1 MLEVMDRLER
11 FYGPLPLPP
20 EDPFALYVWDVLG
33 VRTTAARRD
42 AAMGALRRIPAL
54 TPDSMGKVAR
64 AKLEKAIALAGP
76 YREERLRALTSGVDV
91 FKRNRDLPKR
101 LRSGID
107 AARDALAL
115 LPHLTAISGQWLLLF
130 AGGHPLFPDDPHV
143 ARVLTRLGIDAD
155 SATAQLGGVVT
166 AMQRATLYLSHH
178 GRATCLDVDPLC
190 HICPLRAECPFPRL
204 RSEPPKTASAGQA
217 RRAGLPI
224 CFGEAGWSPSS
235 SPSARCGRRSQRRL
249 HSSTSHG
256 CRSRTCITRSD
267 LSIS

>member
-1 MLEVMDRLER
+1 MRR
-11 FYGPLPLPP
+11 
-20 EDPFALYVWDVLG
+20 W
-33 VRTTAARRD
+33 AR
-42 AAMGALRRIPAL
+42 LRRIPAL

-64 AKLEKAIALAGP
+64 AKLEKAVALAGP

-143 ARVLTRLGIDAD
+143 RGSSRGSGATPTPRPSSLG
-155 SATAQLGGVVT
+155 VCVT

-178 GRATCLDVDPLC
+178 GRATCVDVGSLVSYLPVA
-190 HICPLRAECPFPRL
+190 IGVPVSPPSQRTS
-204 RSEPPKTASAGQA
+204 RSASA
-217 RRAGLPI
+217 RRAGL
-224 CFGEAGWSPSS
+224 
-235 SPSARCGRRSQRRL
+235 
-249 HSSTSHG
+249 
-256 CRSRTCITRSD
+256 RT
-267 LSIS
+267 